1 MLLITESAMGQ
12 NVNAQQNQESDY
24 VTAVSKYVNKFTIN
38 TKYIN
43 VLNDFTRFDKELA
56 ISFLKE

>member
-1 MLLITESAMGQ
+1 MGQ
-12 NVNAQQNQESDY
+12 NVNAQQNQDSDY
-24 VTAVSKYVNKFTIN
+24 VTAVSKYFNNCTIN

-43 VLNDFTRFDKELA
+43 VLNDFTQFNKELA